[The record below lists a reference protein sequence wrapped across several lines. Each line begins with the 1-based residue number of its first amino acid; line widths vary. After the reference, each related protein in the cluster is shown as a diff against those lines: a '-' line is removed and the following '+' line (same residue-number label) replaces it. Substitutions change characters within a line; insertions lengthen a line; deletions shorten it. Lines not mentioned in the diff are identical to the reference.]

1 VPGDRD
7 SLPIMRAST
16 IDRGR
21 ENPRSIAKL
30 APNDQENLIWI
41 KNDAACCAASR
52 RRAFNETRLDDVV
65 HFAVR
70 ENAT

>member
-1 VPGDRD
+1 
-7 SLPIMRAST
+7 MRAST

-41 KNDAACCAASR
+41 KNDAACRAACR
-52 RRAFNETRLDDVV
+52 RRALSM
-65 HFAVR
+65 
-70 ENAT
+70 